1 MFLDLSHF
9 NLDVYTSAKQLTF
22 KCYLLSDQL
31 PEKEKFNLVT
41 QLRRASTS
49 VQLNISEGCSRKSL
63 AERKRFFEIA
73 RGSLVEIDSIFDIA
87 FDLGYFRAEDLKET
101 GTLLKEYF
109 KCLAKCCRTS
119 SVFKFHESRFTNYVQ
134 TFYTTRHQRFQRG
147 SCTQASIYFSN
158 HPHRV

>member
-101 GTLLKEYF
+101 GTLLK
-109 KCLAKCCRTS
+109 RI
-119 SVFKFHESRFTNYVQ
+119 
-134 TFYTTRHQRFQRG
+134 FQML
-147 SCTQASIYFSN
+147 SKMLQN
-158 HPHRV
+158 